1 LFTNNFHATCTQPG
15 VDWDLASVVQKKGES
30 LREYI
35 QRFCNKRNIILEVDD
50 KSIVMFFKNRLRD
63 SSLIRKLT
71 MKNPRTSE
79 QMFSIANRYALAE
92 EVTLDTREQKKEL
105 THPDQPSSSKGQSQT
120 ILSMRLND
128 LIVIRSIGL
137 GWVNSKAS

>member
-1 LFTNNFHATCTQPG
+1 LFTSNFHATCTQPRVG
-15 VDWDLASVVQKKGES
+15 WDLASVVQKKGES
-30 LREYI
+30 LWEYI

-71 MKNPRTSE
+71 MKSHRTSE
-79 QMFSIANRYALAE
+79 QMFSITNRYALAE

-128 LIVIRSIGL
+128 LVVIRSIGP
-137 GWVNSKAS
+137 G